1 MTEHTGESMFLSRFY
16 VYKHFMRTLLL
27 LELFTPM
34 RALADA
40 KYFLISLP
48 VLTFGREGAVR
59 GEYNLFQKGTLALE
73 WVEWVGRG
81 KREELT
87 NPEIKANPGS
97 SLLSEGRELSLMFGR
112 YTDPLNM
119 SGFHWGMGA
128 GYRLMKAYWVRS
140 PNARAK
146 EGAWT
151 TPSIYHVNAAGP
163 TLAARLGYRYVGENI
178 GFALGSFVG
187 VKHYINEVTDAS
199 EEDLRKF
206 SHISI
211 KDRHYLQKKFATSL
225 KIGIE
230 IGWAF

>member
-1 MTEHTGESMFLSRFY
+1 MFLSRFCVDKY
-16 VYKHFMRTLLL
+16 FMRALLFWEL
-27 LELFTPM
+27 LTPM

-48 VLTFGREGAVR
+48 VLTLGREGSIR

-73 WVEWVGRG
+73 WTEWVGRG

-97 SLLSEGRELSLMFGR
+97 SLMSEGRELSLMYSR
-112 YTDPLNM
+112 YTDPMNM

-128 GYRLMKAYWVRS
+128 GYRFVKADWVRS
-140 PNARAK
+140 HTNQ
-146 EGAWT
+146 GNGT
-151 TPSIYHVNAAGP
+151 QSTPSLYHVNASGP
-163 TLAARLGYRYVGENI
+163 TLAGRLGYRFVGESI
-178 GFALGSFVG
+178 GFALGGFAG
-187 VKHYINEVTDAS
+187 VKHYINDVMDDS
-199 EEDLRKF
+199 EENPSKY
-206 SHISI
+206 SHISV
-211 KDRHYLQKKFATSL
+211 KDKHYLQKKFATSL